1 MDKDKL
7 KKLPKWA
14 QNEFMKLEND
24 KKFYKKKFSELSG
37 DKETNVFM
45 FCIDNTIPLFKN
57 ATIRFVNKEAF
68 FDVSIIDDSLR
79 IYASNAINIL
89 PRAANSCH
97 IRQEDWNEIIYI
109 VYLICMAWI
118 FIVLGI

>member
-57 ATIRFVNKEAF
+57 ATIRFVNKKTF
-68 FDVSIIDDSLR
+68 FDVSIIDGSLR

-89 PRAANSCH
+89 PRAANSCY
-97 IRQEDWNEIIYI
+97 IINQKD
-109 VYLICMAWI
+109 
-118 FIVLGI
+118 